1 VLRIND
7 LPLHT
12 TFDGRTFE
20 FQLGVS
26 LYDEVRCCGRLG
38 GQFVGRFVGRA
49 VRRLGGWGHARVAPT
64 RAWGLCLVGEDLR
77 GLRDLGWSAS
87 WFGGA
92 RDTSACRSDSLSVG
106 RIGVSKEASPHAVGS
121 AAQWSTADPRGQS
134 TAMANRRT
142 CPSTAVVQAY
152 GTFYGN
158 TVYSMSDAY
167 DRNRA
172 AQRNAIDLD
181 FSFDVYYHTAVSDPR
196 CMVRGPPARARCG

>member
-1 VLRIND
+1 MIDINKLPRYGVLAPPIERPERVAGKYVDYDRATQVFVKNRGAMREALESKTGYYENAPMRMWSQFALKQKQRYVPIPPDANRRVLPETQGYRLRVLKISD

-26 LYDEVRCCGRLG
+26 LYDE
-38 GQFVGRFVGRA
+38 
-49 VRRLGGWGHARVAPT
+49 
-64 RAWGLCLVGEDLR
+64 
-77 GLRDLGWSAS
+77 
-87 WFGGA
+87 
-92 RDTSACRSDSLSVG
+92 
-106 RIGVSKEASPHAVGS
+106 
-121 AAQWSTADPRGQS
+121 
-134 TAMANRRT
+134 
-142 CPSTAVVQAY
+142 AY

-196 CMVRGPPARARCG
+196 CMVSVNTVERSIRDLSDHTLLESSLA